1 MVVTPNG
8 KYLFVNGSANI
19 LQIEIDTGKFV
30 KHYSWNLG
38 GKEILSMEVTRDSK
52 FLFGAKDAASFS
64 EALAQ
69 LDLNRILKIDIER
82 QEVRDFQV
90 DLPGPARDLKITPNG
105 LGL

>member
-8 KYLFVNGSANI
+8 KYLFVNGSATI
-19 LQIEIDTGKFV
+19 LQIEIDTGKFS
-30 KHYSWNLG
+30 KNYTWNLL
-38 GKEILSMEVTRDSK
+38 GKEILSVEVTRDSK
-52 FLFGAKDAASFS
+52 YLFGAKDAATFCT
-64 EALAQ
+64 ALAQ
-69 LDLNRILKIDIER
+69 LDLNRVLKIDIEK